1 MKNENGVTLAT
12 VIVTIIVI
20 LLIAS
25 TSIIVGNRLIIDAK
39 EQKAAENYEA
49 VVAAVGREVAKINTA
64 GVITPGI
71 YTYIGV
77 PNPIIGKD
85 QASGDAILAG
95 DDWYLLDATSLES
108 LGIKDSKNTY
118 LVNYKLNVVID
129 IDKTE
134 ALVTEVSKY

>member
-12 VIVTIIVI
+12 VIVTVIVI
-20 LLIAS
+20 LLISS

-39 EQKAAENYEA
+39 EQKAIENYET
-49 VVAAVGREVAKINTA
+49 VVAAVNREVAKISTA

-71 YTYIGV
+71 YSYIGV

-85 QASGDAILAG
+85 ETSGDAILAG
-95 DDWYLLDATSLES
+95 EDWYLLDSTSLES
-108 LGIKDSKNTY
+108 LGIKDSKSTY

-129 IDKTE
+129 IDRTE
-134 ALVTEVSKY
+134 NLVAEVAKY